1 MLDSYILLNRQPKNI
16 IKLFTFSIFLLFF
29 ILIFLINKLTY
40 TPYLEKKSKVVFMN
54 NNFYLEVEILQD
66 EFNTISNNNKIIINN
81 KEYFYN
87 IDKINLDDSSD
98 SRQKIYLYIENL
110 SNSYKINNY
119 ILLVKFEKETKGV
132 IDSLIGGNL

>member
-66 EFNTISNNNKIIINN
+66 EFNTISNSNKIIINN
-81 KEYFYN
+81 KE
-87 IDKINLDDSSD
+87 
-98 SRQKIYLYIENL
+98 
-110 SNSYKINNY
+110 
-119 ILLVKFEKETKGV
+119 
-132 IDSLIGGNL
+132 

>member
-119 ILLVKFEKETKGV
+119 ILLVKFEEEIKGV

>member
-66 EFNTISNNNKIIINN
+66 EFNTISNNNKIIIDN
-81 KEYFYN
+81 KVYFY
-87 IDKINLDDSSD
+87 KINLESSDDSG
-98 SRQKIYLYIENL
+98 QKVYLNIEDFPD
-110 SNSYKINNY
+110 SYKINNRV
-119 ILLVKFEKETKGV
+119 ILVKFEEETKGV
-132 IDSLIGGNL
+132 IDSLIGGEL

>member
-119 ILLVKFEKETKGV
+119 ILLVKFEEEIKGI